1 MAGLPAAAMGG
12 GPATAAM
19 TGGPLMADTGMGGA
33 AATWPG
39 ITGPPAPGPN
49 DEAELAVVAAAEM
62 VALLDPVP
70 LVA

>member
-1 MAGLPAAAMGG
+1 MNMAGLPAAMGG

-39 ITGPPAPGPN
+39 ITGPAPGPN
-49 DEAELAVVAAAEM
+49 DDAELAVVAAAEM